1 MGKTYLVTGA
11 CGGLGR
17 AVTAMLADRGG
28 VVFAADIDTEALAHL
43 CESERVH
50 PLFLDVTDPSS
61 ARRAKA
67 EVQESASSLDGI
79 VCAAGVYV
87 GGPLL
92 DASEKDVRRA
102 LDVNALGA
110 FLVVKELFPLLR
122 EGSRVILVS
131 SESTRAAM
139 PFTGPYVMSKRALE
153 AYGETLRRELLPLGI
168 RVTVIQPGAIR
179 TPLLDSAAKSLTGS
193 SSFLIYRTALQN
205 AATVLEKEMRTGMEP
220 QRVARVITQA
230 LESRGAMRV
239 RRIGNDHLRGF
250 LSRLPAGLIDALVRK
265 FL

>member
-1 MGKTYLVTGA
+1 MEKTYLVTGA

-17 AVTAMLADRGG
+17 AVTAMLADCGAL
-28 VVFAADIDTEALAHL
+28 VFAGDIDKESLAHF
-43 CESERVH
+43 CGPGHVH

-61 ARRAKA
+61 ARQAMA
-67 EVQESASSLDGI
+67 EIQESAHSLDGI

-92 DASEKDVRRA
+92 EVSEKDIRRA
-102 LDVNALGA
+102 LEVNALGA
-110 FLVVKELFPLLR
+110 VFVVQELFPLLR

-179 TPLLDSAAKSLTGS
+179 TALLDSAAKSLTADS
-193 SSFLIYRTALQN
+193 PLLIYRTALQN
-205 AATVLEKEMRTGMEP
+205 AANVLEREKRTGMAP
-220 QRVARVITQA
+220 DRVARLIVRA
-230 LESRGAMRV
+230 LQSSGALRLRRV
-239 RRIGNDHLRGF
+239 GNDPLRGL
-250 LSRLPAGLIDALVRK
+250 LSRLPASLIDALIRR